1 MRKCEGRLASPKLR
15 IPRHKQSKGW
25 RKCGQVD
32 GSGHRSEA
40 DAGFILQ
47 ATKLLR
53 SELGRAELGRAL
65 LMEISYFRVDSGREG
80 LRWKPV
86 MEPQG

>member
-15 IPRHKQSKGW
+15 MPRHRQSKGW

-32 GSGHRSEA
+32 SSGHRSSEA

-65 LMEISYFRVDSGREG
+65 LMEIYYFKG
-80 LRWKPV
+80 
-86 MEPQG
+86 